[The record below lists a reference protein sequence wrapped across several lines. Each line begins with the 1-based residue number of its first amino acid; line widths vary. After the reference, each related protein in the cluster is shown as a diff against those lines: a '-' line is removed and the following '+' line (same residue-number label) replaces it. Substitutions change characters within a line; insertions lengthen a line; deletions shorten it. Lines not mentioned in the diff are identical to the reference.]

1 MNLEQPGGFGNG
13 PDMLAR
19 LAPRSAPSA
28 PPPQPRRFAIIVGK
42 QRSGHRT
49 GKTGIVDP
57 QPQIVALLSLRR
69 AGLPGIADPL
79 PAEHHAKGGRIV
91 GRAVVIGDEPQ
102 PLVDA
107 KRAKIAFPASFLRRL
122 EDTDDGHGLALPRLF
137 PARLGKGTVAGKE
150 A

>member
-1 MNLEQPGGFGNG
+1 
-13 PDMLAR
+13 MLAR
-19 LAPRSAPSA
+19 LAHRSAPSA
-28 PPPQPRRFAIIVGK
+28 PPHQPRRFAIIVGK

-49 GKTGIVDP
+49 CKTGIVEP
-57 QPQIVALLSLRR
+57 QPQIVALLSILR

-122 EDTDDGHGLALPRLF
+122 EDRSEEHTSELQSLMRISYAVFCL
-137 PARLGKGTVAGKE
+137 KKTNKKKTV
-150 A
+150 